1 MSKDYTKEYINGYNE
16 YCEYV
21 ETNEFIAKN
30 EYVSPNDYTML
41 SINMRDVII
50 ICLLLFKNRED
61 LTDEFRDNFKTR
73 TDNFRDRLAE
83 VTNNI
88 LNIYGG
94 DEIYTENRNR
104 QLYKENKE
112 YLDNCASEY
121 ELLYNEFIEIA
132 KECHNIIRKDV
143 N

>member
-1 MSKDYTKEYINGYNE
+1 MDKYYDEYINGYNE
-16 YCEYV
+16 YSEYI
-21 ETNEFIAKN
+21 ENNKFIAKN
-30 EYVSPNDYTML
+30 EYVSPDDYTMI
-41 SINMRDVII
+41 SMNMRDIII
-50 ICLLLFKNRED
+50 ICLLLFKNRQD
-61 LTDEFRDNFKTR
+61 LTDEFRNEFKTR

-94 DEIYTENRNR
+94 DEIYTEDKNR
-104 QLYKENKE
+104 QIYEENKE

-121 ELLYNEFIEIA
+121 ELLYKEFIKIA
-132 KECHNIIRKDV
+132 EECHSIIRKDV